1 MNPINLANALKP
13 DRLDMAL
20 AAINGVMGDR
30 FRANDS
36 AFATNMGFYYR
47 NRPLA
52 LTPQQF
58 ESVDHSLSGRVIVFI
73 HGLSSH
79 EQMWAF
85 PQERKQ
91 DQEQTEMVSYGSLL
105 MQEHGVTPLY
115 LRYNSG
121 LHISDNGRLLS
132 ALLEELLEVYPE
144 PVEELVLVGH
154 SLGGLLIRSAC
165 HYGKQANCN
174 WNESLSKAIYLGTPH
189 HGVPWQSLANNMLLR
204 WSSSSNPVIQ
214 KLYSF
219 YQGRSAS
226 VRDIV
231 DMALIEEHW
240 QSEEP
245 SKPLD
250 WSQDIEHFFIAGSI
264 NDDPNHVISHA
275 FGDVLVP
282 IGSAHARSALHGH
295 MPAPPNLQEN
305 SALIPGVKHIALA
318 HNNEVY
324 SQLKQWLART
334 EDQPRQLAYA

>member
-1 MNPINLANALKP
+1 MDPINLANALKS
-13 DRLDMAL
+13 DRLGMAL

-30 FRANDS
+30 FRANDNPL
-36 AFATNMGFYYR
+36 AINMGFYHR

-52 LTPQQF
+52 LTTQQF
-58 ESVDHSLSGRVIVFI
+58 ETADHSLSGRLIVFI

-85 PQERKQ
+85 PQ
-91 DQEQTEMVSYGSLL
+91 DQEPTELVSYGSLL
-105 MQEHGVTPLY
+105 MQEQGVTPLY

-121 LHISDNGRLLS
+121 LHISDNGRLLA

-165 HYGKQANCN
+165 HYGKQDNCK
-174 WNESLSKAIYLGTPH
+174 WHEPLSKAIYLGTPH
-189 HGVPWQSLANNMLLR
+189 HGVPWQSLATNMLLR
-204 WSSSSNPVIQ
+204 WSGSSNRVIQ

-219 YQGRSAS
+219 YEGRSAS

-245 SKPLD
+245 SKPLA
-250 WSQDIEHFFIAGSI
+250 WSEDIEHFFIAGSI
-264 NDDPNHVISHA
+264 NEDPNHLISHA

-295 MPAPPNLQEN
+295 MPAPPNLQQN
-305 SALIPGVKHIALA
+305 SALVPGVKHIALA

-324 SQLKQWLART
+324 AQLQQWLKRD
-334 EDQPRQLAYA
+334 EDHSRQLAYA

>member
-1 MNPINLANALKP
+1 MDPINLADSLRS
-13 DRLDMAL
+13 DRLGMAL

-30 FRANDS
+30 FRANNS
-36 AFATNMGFYYR
+36 PLAINMGFYHQ

-52 LTPQQF
+52 LTTEQF
-58 ESVDHSLSGRVIVFI
+58 AATEHSLSGRLVVFV

-85 PQERKQ
+85 PSQQEHPER
-91 DQEQTEMVSYGSLL
+91 VSYGSLL
-105 MQEHGVTPLY
+105 MQEEGVTPLY

-132 ALLEELLEVYPE
+132 DLLQELLEVYPE

-165 HYGKQANCN
+165 HYGKQASCS
-174 WNESLSKAIYLGTPH
+174 WVDCLSKAIYLGTPH
-189 HGVPWQSLANNMLLR
+189 HGVPWQSLTANMLLR
-204 WSSSSNPVIQ
+204 WSASSNPLVQ
-214 KLYSF
+214 KLCSLYE
-219 YQGRSAS
+219 GRSAS

-231 DMALIEEHW
+231 DMALIDEHW

-245 SKPLD
+245 SKPLE
-250 WSQDIEHFFIAGSI
+250 WFEGIEHFFIAGSI
-264 NDDPNHVISHA
+264 NEDPNHVISHA

-282 IGSAHARSALHGH
+282 IGSAQAKSALHGH
-295 MPAPPNLQEN
+295 LPSPPNLQQN

-318 HNNEVY
+318 HNIEVY
-324 SQLKQWLART
+324 AQLKEWLI
-334 EDQPRQLAYA
+334 EGENQPPQLAYA